1 MTSVSRRSSRRRS
14 SASVVLG
21 LLTGRRR
28 SSQLAQIRP
37 ELVEATVAGVA
48 LRLSANQPVDDG
60 DLDSL
65 PQHDVVQKLC
75 ATLDDAFA
83 ALGHYA
89 DEDRYA
95 PFARLTPTNRG
106 LKRFLE
112 RYDRLSPDE
121 WTEPEAQA
129 VEYAARAVA
138 VAARAE
144 ARRVQREPG
153 PALLE
158 LRRRFREGPLANLER
173 SVQHA
178 RTMAS
183 IADGSITSND
193 DARDR
198 WDDVAARL
206 GAVAARL
213 RMIRCQ
219 RQLKAQQTLRDD
231 IAATSKRAALA
242 RKRLKPLADAIA
254 KRSNGV
260 VSIPPTKSLWRMA
273 QLAGCA
279 EASLDSDDAPYEAP
293 TGEDGG
299 ETDEVRRGVLGI
311 RRLRRHRR
319 DTLPSSQA
327 GHSPVDLHAGA
338 AALAASA
345 ETGGVRRRAGDAR
358 RFGPGSRLPAVLF
371 TRCS

>member
-1 MTSVSRRSSRRRS
+1 MTSASRRSSRRRS

-65 PQHDVVQKLC
+65 PQHDIVQKLC

-83 ALGHYA
+83 ALGHYS
-89 DEDRYA
+89 DRDGYA

-121 WTEPEAQA
+121 WTEQEAQA

-153 PALLE
+153 PA
-158 LRRRFREGPLANLER
+158 
-173 SVQHA
+173 H
-178 RTMAS
+178 
-183 IADGSITSND
+183 
-193 DARDR
+193 
-198 WDDVAARL
+198 
-206 GAVAARL
+206 
-213 RMIRCQ
+213 
-219 RQLKAQQTLRDD
+219 
-231 IAATSKRAALA
+231 
-242 RKRLKPLADAIA
+242 
-254 KRSNGV
+254 
-260 VSIPPTKSLWRMA
+260 
-273 QLAGCA
+273 
-279 EASLDSDDAPYEAP
+279 
-293 TGEDGG
+293 
-299 ETDEVRRGVLGI
+299 
-311 RRLRRHRR
+311 
-319 DTLPSSQA
+319 
-327 GHSPVDLHAGA
+327 
-338 AALAASA
+338 
-345 ETGGVRRRAGDAR
+345 
-358 RFGPGSRLPAVLF
+358 
-371 TRCS
+371 